1 MTKPIDWRLAHRA
14 GRQEREA
21 AVRVSTKPQRR
32 YFSTEERALHEK
44 LPWPA
49 VYQTDR
55 ASLSTIASKQAQSAS
70 RNRRRVV
77 PMTLPTISI
86 LGDDQ

>member
-1 MTKPIDWRLAHRA
+1 MTKSINWRLAHRY
-14 GRQEREA
+14 
-21 AVRVSTKPQRR
+21 STTPQRS
-32 YFSTEERALHEK
+32 YLSAEERAAREQ

-55 ASLSTIASKQAQSAS
+55 APMSTIASKQAQSAS

-77 PMTLPTISI
+77 PMTLPNISI

>member
-1 MTKPIDWRLAHRA
+1 MTKPLNWRPAHRH
-14 GRQEREA
+14 GRQERASRE
-21 AVRVSTKPQRR
+21 Q
-32 YFSTEERALHEK
+32 H
-44 LPWPA
+44 PWPA

-77 PMTLPTISI
+77 PMTLPAISI